1 MCMCVYK
8 RFGKATKVAH
18 FIGAVKPWNLNYN
31 RATRRVETEAGDL
44 EPVVDFVHVWW
55 QIFMDDVHYRLISD
69 LVSESLSITSLG
81 CRFCF
86 LILHFV
92 LIYIYIHHNW

>member
-1 MCMCVYK
+1 MCVYE

-81 CRFCF
+81 FSVTSF
-86 LILHFV
+86 LFTFLHLF
-92 LIYIYIHHNW
+92 